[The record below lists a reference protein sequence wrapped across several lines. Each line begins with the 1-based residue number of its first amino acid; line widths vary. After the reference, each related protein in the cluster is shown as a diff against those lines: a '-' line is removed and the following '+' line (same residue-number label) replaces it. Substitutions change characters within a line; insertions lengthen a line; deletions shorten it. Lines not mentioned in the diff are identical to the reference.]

1 MHCFIP
7 FIPMQTTMSTLLS
20 LLINVSIFSARSAI
34 SCQVIAQLAKDY
46 AENSSYVKDLPALVL
61 RELSRALVIAG
72 SAIEH
77 DLSRKQYLSQVRIY
91 RNVSRIWY

>member
-1 MHCFIP
+1 MFD
-7 FIPMQTTMSTLLS
+7 LS
-20 LLINVSIFSARSAI
+20 MFSARSAI
-34 SCQVIAQLAKDY
+34 SCEVIAQLAKDY

-77 DLSRKQYLSQVRIY
+77 DLSRKQYLSQVRL
-91 RNVSRIWY
+91 